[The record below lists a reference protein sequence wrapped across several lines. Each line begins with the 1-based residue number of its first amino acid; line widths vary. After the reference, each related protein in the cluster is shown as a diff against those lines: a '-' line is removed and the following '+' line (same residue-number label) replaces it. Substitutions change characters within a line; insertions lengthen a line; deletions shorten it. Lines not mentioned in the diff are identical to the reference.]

1 VQRPSLPSDTYDVPH
16 EDSVAIIDA
25 FAWVRGYVRTLQDCS
40 TTGEVLNLI
49 EKTISAAFPE
59 VSYVT
64 TIVRQPTG
72 RWSFYSPGIGTR
84 TGLRVFRHNQAILSS
99 LMEADSTLH
108 DRLTRFP
115 KSSLPGDILTYE
127 DYDTDLLSG
136 MLKRAHAEIEQMHES
151 VMTAVMRSRSGFVAH
166 LFLSDFRRAYDGE
179 TDKACIATLGDFAS
193 LALSS

>member
-1 VQRPSLPSDTYDVPH
+1 MQLPSPPSDNHDAPH
-16 EDSVAIIDA
+16 EDSVAIVDA

-49 EKTISAAFPE
+49 EETISAAFPE
-59 VSYVT
+59 ISYLT

-72 RWSFYSPGIGTR
+72 RWSFYSPGSGTR
-84 TGLRVFRHNQAILSS
+84 AGLRVFRRNQAILGS

-115 KSSLPGDILTYE
+115 KSSFPGDILTYE
-127 DYDTDLLSG
+127 HYDTDLLAG

-166 LFLSDFRRAYDGE
+166 LFLSDFRRVYDSE
-179 TDKACIATLGDFAS
+179 TDKAYVGTLVDFAS